1 MERCPRETHF
11 PPNLRNRHLS
21 GVWSRGWRWCWRRR
35 WSCWCYRGLLHL
47 KCANIPPSR
56 LHSIKTEAALI
67 VNQWRLKIVGIVVRV
82 TRVDGWAVRQERMSN
97 SRAAV
102 VLQRANLG
110 ISIHLIT
117 SGAQVI
123 GTVVAA
129 EIVAI

>member
-1 MERCPRETHF
+1 M
-11 PPNLRNRHLS
+11 
-21 GVWSRGWRWCWRRR
+21 
-35 WSCWCYRGLLHL
+35 
-47 KCANIPPSR
+47 
-56 LHSIKTEAALI
+56 I

-102 VLQRANLG
+102 VLQRANPG

-117 SGAQVI
+117 GGSQVI
-123 GTVVAA
+123 GAVVAA